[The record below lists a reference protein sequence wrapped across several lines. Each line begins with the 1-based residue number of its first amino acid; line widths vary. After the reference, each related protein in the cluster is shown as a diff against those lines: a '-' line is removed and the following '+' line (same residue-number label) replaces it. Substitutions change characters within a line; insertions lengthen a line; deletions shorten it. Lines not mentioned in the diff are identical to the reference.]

1 MPRSKTLLQIVQTC
15 QQELGLPVSLTVAG
29 NADATTVQMFAF
41 LNATLDELREYN
53 DEGWTAL
60 QSEFNLAVTPP
71 VTTLGTV
78 TQNSRV
84 ITNIASVSGLGITPL
99 NFNSWA
105 ISAANIPPA
114 SRIASIDNNNQIT
127 MTMEATGTSTDPS
140 TSIFSE
146 NVYDMFGNIVYDM
159 FGDPILTSPITHTFL
174 GEEIQFGQDTYAMP
188 DDFDFYQNATWWD
201 RTNHWALIGPDSPQ
215 IDQWHRSGIVATGPR
230 RHFRNIG
237 PYDNTFRLWPPPF
250 ELVNPIQATF
260 EYMSLFAV
268 QAATGTYSFKQYF
281 TLDTDTCLLNDR
293 ALIMGVKWRF
303 WEQKGMNWGSK
314 RSDYDQWVDRLV
326 ARDGGAQTLALA
338 RNGNSI
344 LISPF
349 SVQDGNYPAPTWTI

>member
-1 MPRSKTLLQIVQTC
+1 MASKTLLQIVQTC
-15 QQELGLPVSLTVAG
+15 QQELGLPVSTSVVG
-29 NADATTVQMFAF
+29 NADATTVQIFAF
-41 LNATLDELREYN
+41 VNATLDELREYN
-53 DEGWTAL
+53 DEGWVAL
-60 QSEFNLAVTPP
+60 QNEFNLAVTPP
-71 VTTLGTV
+71 VTTFGAI

-84 ITNIASVSGLGITPL
+84 ITNIPDVSALGITAL

-105 ISAANIPPA
+105 INASGIPPA

-127 MTMEATGTSTDPS
+127 MTMEATETSS
-140 TSIFSE
+140 TSMTISYFE
-146 NVYDMFGNIVYDM
+146 NVFDSFGNIILDS
-159 FGDPILTSPITHTFL
+159 FGNPIYTASFPHTFN

-188 DDFDFYQNATWWD
+188 PDFDFYQNATWWD

-237 PYDNTFRLWPPPF
+237 PYENTFRLWPPPF
-250 ELVNPIQATF
+250 ELVNPIQAVF
-260 EYMSLFAV
+260 EYISLFAV
-268 QAATGTYSFKQYF
+268 QASSGTYSFKQYF

-293 ALIMGVKWRF
+293 ALIMGAKWRF

-326 ARDGGAQTLALA
+326 ARDGGSQTLALA